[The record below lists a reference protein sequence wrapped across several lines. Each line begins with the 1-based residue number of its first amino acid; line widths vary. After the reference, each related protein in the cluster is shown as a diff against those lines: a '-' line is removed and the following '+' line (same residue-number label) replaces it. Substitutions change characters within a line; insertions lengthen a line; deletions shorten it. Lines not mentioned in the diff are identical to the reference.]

1 MAKERIMIKN
11 MNKGL
16 RMMKS
21 LTARKKRK
29 SVKNIISTRTFNL
42 YSKLRRLRKKK

>member
-1 MAKERIMIKN
+1 MIKN
-11 MNKGL
+11 MSRGL

-21 LTARKKRK
+21 SAARKKRK
-29 SVKNIISTRTFNL
+29 TVKNIISTRTLNL